1 MPTYGYWFVFRI
13 FYEIEVAGIWG
24 TVCDD
29 YVNDADASVACS
41 MLGFGYD
48 HTQVVVTD
56 NCWFI
61 VLGLLL
67 LTIQSMD
74 RYAIKFTVFSV
85 FVRGHLADVGNKRQY
100 RPMSRTWLFRFWW
113 RYPKGPPNVGTR
125 KSTVIFGLSDT
136 YFPYLTA
143 NTSNTEAA
151 ALHVN

>member
-1 MPTYGYWFVFRI
+1 MIVTHPFIYILRRWMTNGNQFNEFAVADIRLVGGGLPHEGRL
-13 FYEIEVAGIWG
+13 EIEVAGIWG

-67 LTIQSMD
+67 LTIQSMGQVC
-74 RYAIKFTVFSV
+74 Y
-85 FVRGHLADVGNKRQY
+85 
-100 RPMSRTWLFRFWW
+100 
-113 RYPKGPPNVGTR
+113 
-125 KSTVIFGLSDT
+125 
-136 YFPYLTA
+136 
-143 NTSNTEAA
+143 
-151 ALHVN
+151 